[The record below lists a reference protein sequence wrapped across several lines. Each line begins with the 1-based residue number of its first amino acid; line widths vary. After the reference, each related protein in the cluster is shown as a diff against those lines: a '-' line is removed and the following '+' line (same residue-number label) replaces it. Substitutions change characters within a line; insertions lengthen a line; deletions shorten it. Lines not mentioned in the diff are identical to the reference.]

1 MDWSLLIDPHKSVR
15 INYRDLTMKNDQ
27 SPTYVFGETEP
38 VVQVQEGIKRQL
50 LGYGAGLMTVKVWFE
65 EGAEGYQHHH
75 PHTQASYVESGEF
88 EATIDG
94 KTQLLKA
101 GDSFY
106 VAPNQS
112 HGAVC
117 KKAGVLIDIFSPVRE
132 DFLEE

>member
-1 MDWSLLIDPHKSVR
+1 
-15 INYRDLTMKNDQ
+15 MKNDQ
-27 SPTYVFGETEP
+27 SPTYVFGETES
-38 VVQVQEGIKRQL
+38 VVEIQEGIKRQL
-50 LGYGAGLMTVKVWFE
+50 LGYGAGLMTVKVWFD
-65 EGAEGYQHHH
+65 EGAEGYQHQH

-106 VAPNQS
+106 VAPNQM

>member
-1 MDWSLLIDPHKSVR
+1 
-15 INYRDLTMKNDQ
+15 MKN
-27 SPTYVFGETEP
+27 SESATFVFGLSEP
-38 VVQVQEGIKRQL
+38 IEQVQDGIKRQL
-50 LGYGAGLMTVKVWFE
+50 LGYGAGLMTVKVWFD

-88 EATIDG
+88 EVTIEG
-94 KTQLLKA
+94 KTQTLKA

-106 VAPNQS
+106 VAPEQS

-132 DFLEE
+132 DFLED